1 MPFLYNRTNITTI
14 PVGYTPGKLARE
26 LKPVTPGVPIDV
38 IRDFPWT
45 LTPLNDKT
53 VANVPVIYLNEYYQ
67 IESQLNQSLLPYGGG
82 GIPKLELIPA
92 DKAQLTDAYSF
103 ISTLETYTSFDSKVR
118 DKTELYKG
126 LFDHSYPGFKY
137 VFPNFSK
144 TFYDIG
150 NTWERTDILDT
161 LLGLS
166 EQIGGL
172 AKGGAG
178 SIGKKI
184 GDKAKNIVSV
194 STDVIDFVNKLPRQF
209 KTFELFNLAS
219 SNPTVG
225 LMDPPSIWQSTDK
238 RNITFEFPLYN
249 INVFKNN
256 TSNDTIIKNWELC
269 YLLTYQNLVNKK
281 NFYTGIPPVFYEVI
295 IPGVHY
301 CKASYMSN
309 INISNLGNIRNLRLD
324 INGNTGVS
332 VNVPDAYMISI
343 TLTDLLMPSKN
354 LLNASLDLTVT
365 SSNIVSTNSSVNR
378 E

>member
-1 MPFLYNRTNITTI
+1 MPILYDRTSIKTK
-14 PVGYTPGKLARE
+14 PLGYNTPGKLASE
-26 LKPVTPGVPIDV
+26 LIPINPGVPIDI
-38 IRDFPWT
+38 IRDFSWT
-45 LTPLNDKT
+45 LTPLNEKT

-67 IESQLNQSLLPYGGG
+67 IESQLNQALLPYGGG
-82 GIPKLELIPA
+82 GLPKIG
-92 DKAQLTDAYSF
+92 DGLTDKYNF
-103 ISTLETYTSFDSKVR
+103 INALSQYTTIDSKNVNSS
-118 DKTELYKG
+118 DLYKG
-126 LFDHSYPGFKY
+126 LFDHLHPGFKY

-161 LLGLS
+161 LLSLS
-166 EQIGGL
+166 EQVGGM
-172 AKGGAG
+172 ATKGLGAIVG
-178 SIGKKI
+178 AMGK
-184 GDKAKNIVSV
+184 AAES
-194 STDVIDFVNKLPRQF
+194 STKLLDLINKLPRQL
-209 KTFELFNLAS
+209 KTLELFNLAS

-225 LMDPPSIWQSTDK
+225 LMDPPSIWQSSDK

-249 INVFKNN
+249 INVFKDS
-256 TSNDTIIKNWELC
+256 TPTDTIAKNWELC

-295 IPGVHY
+295 IPGIHY

-309 INISNLGNIRNLRLD
+309 ISITNVGNIRNLKLD
-324 INGNTGVS
+324 VNGNTNVS

-365 SSNIVSTNSSVNR
+365 SSNIATTNSVVKTI
-378 E
+378 

>member
-1 MPFLYNRTNITTI
+1 MPILYDRTSIKTK
-14 PVGYTPGKLARE
+14 PLGYNTLGKLASE
-26 LKPVTPGVPIDV
+26 LIPINPGVPIDI
-38 IRDFPWT
+38 IRDFSWT
-45 LTPLNDKT
+45 LTPLNEKT

-67 IESQLNQSLLPYGGG
+67 IESQLNQALLPYGGG
-82 GIPKLELIPA
+82 GLPKLGNN
-92 DKAQLTDAYSF
+92 T
-103 ISTLETYTSFDSKVR
+103 STLGGLINFATALTKYTTIGSNSTNNSD
-118 DKTELYKG
+118 LYKG
-126 LFDHSYPGFKY
+126 LFDHLHPGFKY

-166 EQIGGL
+166 EQ
-172 AKGGAG
+172 AG
-178 SIGKKI
+178 SLAQKGIAGVVTTAGKKLKTGEQI
-184 GDKAKNIVSV
+184 
-194 STDVIDFVNKLPRQF
+194 IDLVNKLPRQL
-209 KTFELFNLAS
+209 KNLELFNLAS
-219 SNPTVG
+219 GNPTVG
-225 LMDPPSIWQSTDK
+225 LMDPPSIWQSSDK

-249 INVFKNN
+249 INVFKDS
-256 TSNDTIIKNWELC
+256 TPTDTIAKNWELC

-295 IPGVHY
+295 IPGIHY

-309 INISNLGNIRNLRLD
+309 ISITNVGNIRNLKLD
-324 INGNTGVS
+324 VNGNTNVS

-365 SSNIVSTNSSVNR
+365 SSNIATTNSVVKTI
-378 E
+378 

>member
-67 IESQLNQSLLPYGGG
+67 IESQLNQSLLPYGKD
-82 GIPKLELIPA
+82 IPKLESNATGFQGLINTVGSLA
-92 DKAQLTDAYSF
+92 NF
-103 ISTLETYTSFDSKVR
+103 INVNNNTPY
-118 DKTELYKG
+118 LYEG
-126 LFDHSYPGFKY
+126 LFDHLHPGFKY
-137 VFPNFSK
+137 TFPNFSK

-161 LLGLS
+161 LLDLS

-172 AKGGAG
+172 GQKGLASTAQSGAKKLKVAG
-178 SIGKKI
+178 
-184 GDKAKNIVSV
+184 DL
-194 STDVIDFVNKLPRQF
+194 IDIINKLPRQL
-209 KTFELFNLAS
+209 KNLELFNLAS

-238 RNITFEFPLYN
+238 RTITFEFPLYN

-309 INISNLGNIRNLRLD
+309 INISNVGNIRNLILD

-365 SSNIVSTNSSVNR
+365 SSNIATTNSLISRSR